1 MKLPAFIPLLLL
13 AACSPVQSGREGNA
27 LYGMAQFAAA
37 DSVYAGGMAHLAA
50 DSRYLAL
57 FLNNRALA
65 HLALQDPQQAV
76 ELADSAFQMGQEPKS
91 AARAL
96 YHGGIAAF
104 LAQDRE
110 GALNRLR
117 DALLLDPTLEP
128 ARFNWEVIARSQNL
142 PPPPSENPGS
152 SPDGDGDQQESD
164 ADAQP
169 EEGQGEGTPQP
180 GNAQPSQSSQGIPL
194 EQAERLLEA
203 LSQQERSVL
212 ERALQQP
219 AQPNRSRRDW

>member
-1 MKLPAFIPLLLL
+1 MKHILLPLLVLT
-13 AACSPVQSGREGNA
+13 ACSPVQTGREGNA

-37 DSVYAGGMAHLAA
+37 DSVYTGGMVNLAE

-65 HLALQDPQQAV
+65 QLALEDPQQAV
-76 ELADSAFQMGQEPKS
+76 HLADSAFQSSQDPEA

-110 GALNRLR
+110 GALSRLR
-117 DALLLDPTLEP
+117 DALLLDPTLEA
-128 ARFNWEVIARSQNL
+128 ARFNWELIARNQDG
-142 PPPPSENPGS
+142 PPPPGEGS
-152 SPDGDGDQQESD
+152 GTSPEQEGDEQESEQEG
-164 ADAQP
+164 QP
-169 EEGQGEGTPQP
+169 ESGEGSGTPQP
-180 GNAQPSQSSQGIPL
+180 GDAQPSQTPLGMPL